1 MGRFTYNFPSMWN
14 TNLHVFIKLEVLL
27 ILHVNKFFVKMS
39 YLYSNSRFS
48 NSLAKDTLVR
58 MSYSIGEKI
67 VKSMAVV
74 PVTYG
79 RKDIDVFKK
88 NKPVPKTQKI
98 SPKAVPDQA
107 SKSIKDS
114 TSKSLKKIGI
124 GPRFSKYMT

>member
-1 MGRFTYNFPSMWN
+1 
-14 TNLHVFIKLEVLL
+14 
-27 ILHVNKFFVKMS
+27 
-39 YLYSNSRFS
+39 
-48 NSLAKDTLVR
+48 
-58 MSYSIGEKI
+58 
-67 VKSMAVV
+67 MAVV

-88 NKPVPKTQKI
+88 NKPVTKTQKI
-98 SPKAVPDQA
+98 NPKAVPDQA